1 MILDNDLPTNH
12 KRNHAQISPFRV
24 WPTWRSVKYPRVIGW
39 LDLKTYKNYPIY
51 NIYKW
56 TNHENQSPE
65 KALPIKTKKLTMKRK
80 PCSFFK

>member
-1 MILDNDLPTNH
+1 VSGQRGGQSNT
-12 KRNHAQISPFRV
+12 
-24 WPTWRSVKYPRVIGW
+24 RVIGW

-51 NIYKW
+51 IIYKW

-80 PCSFFK
+80 PCSFLNKLDHKTIQSYKKKFIPAICK